1 MKVTL
6 GRIVHYK
13 MMTGEVRPAIVVN
26 VMPSG
31 KVNLQVFL
39 DETGIHWV
47 SSVDFGFGGPEDRLH
62 EFPCGTWRWPPREPG

>member
-13 MMTGEVRPAIVVN
+13 TMTGDVRPAIVVN

-39 DETGIHWV
+39 DETGVHWT
-47 SSVDFGFGGPEDRLH
+47 SSVEFADPVLSDLSD
-62 EFPCGTWRWPPREPG
+62 EFPCGTWRWPPRES